1 MQLHERYR
9 PRSWSDVV
17 GQPKAVAQL
26 LRIRDSSGFGGR
38 AYWIQGQSG
47 TGKTTI
53 ARLIAQDSAH
63 EACVEEYDGGELT
76 PSTVR
81 DLAKRLT
88 VRGFGA
94 GGRVVIVNESHG
106 LRKDVIRPLLVI
118 LDEIP
123 GHVCWLF
130 TTTCDGADSL
140 FEEQID
146 GSPLLSR
153 CLPIN
158 LARRDLAQAFAERAL
173 TIAREAGLDGRPIA
187 DYVRLA
193 KECRNNLRMMLTR
206 IEAGE
211 MLPV

>member
-17 GQPKAVAQL
+17 GQVKAVNQL
-26 LRIRDSSGFGGR
+26 QRIRDASGFGGR

-53 ARLIAQDSAH
+53 AYLVAH
-63 EACVEEYDGGELT
+63 EACEPCCVEEYDGGELT
-76 PSTVR
+76 PSLIR
-81 DLAKRLT
+81 DLGKRLA
-88 VRGFGA
+88 VRGFGS
-94 GGRVVIVNESHG
+94 GGRAVIVNEAHG
-106 LRKDVIRPLLVI
+106 LRKDPIRSLLTE
-118 LDEIP
+118 LDSIP

-158 LARRDLAQAFAERAL
+158 LARRDLSQAFAERAL
-173 TIAREAGLDGRPIA
+173 MIARESGLDGRPIA

>member
-9 PRSWSDVV
+9 PRSWSDVI

-26 LRIRDSSGFGGR
+26 QRIGSTGFGGR

-47 TGKTTI
+47 TGKTTL
-53 ARLIAQDSAH
+53 AYLVAH
-63 EACVEEYDGGELT
+63 AAADPCCVEEYDGGELT
-76 PSTVR
+76 AAMVR
-81 DLAKRLT
+81 DLERRVA

-94 GGRVVIVNESHG
+94 GGRSIIVNESHG
-106 LRKDVIRPLLVI
+106 LRKDTIRALLVA
-118 LDEIP
+118 LERIP

-130 TTTCDGADSL
+130 TTTCDGAESL

-158 LARRDLAQAFAERAL
+158 LARRDLSQAFAERAL
-173 TIAREAGLDGRPIA
+173 MIARAEGLDGRPIA

-211 MLPV
+211 MLPA